1 MVTHQTDARFGRI
14 WLLIPHVSYTFLVQL
29 GICRVGKTSVKKSL
43 IFKTFDHQKA
53 EDADTGKRGSEVS
66 TDSPLFVS
74 VNKVAMEEHQTD
86 AGFDKVW
93 LLTPYVSYTF
103 LVLSVSAGGD
113 KEATDEGRTS
123 PELTEVRLLTSPGS
137 Q

>member
-86 AGFDKVW
+86 AGFGNSRCGYS
-93 LLTPYVSYTF
+93 LLTC
-103 LVLSVSAGGD
+103 
-113 KEATDEGRTS
+113 
-123 PELTEVRLLTSPGS
+123 LTRFSS
-137 Q
+137 